1 MTERHGLS
9 KGLILYKEGNVKK
22 VMRETE
28 ALATFASELKY
39 EKLPAEAIGWA
50 KDAILD
56 CSGVALAGSKE
67 EAGTIITNYT
77 REVAG
82 KPEAGVFASGF
93 KTNASNAAL
102 ANGTMAHALDYD
114 DYALPNWTG
123 HPTAPI
129 LPAIFALGQR
139 QRISGKDLLLA
150 YVVGF
155 EVGARIGACLGRGH
169 YEIGWHPTATYGTM
183 GATAA
188 CCNILK
194 LNVMQAQS
202 AFGIASSEAS
212 GVRQNFGTMT
222 KPLHAGLSARNGV
235 IAALLAGKGFTADG
249 NTIEGSFGFGKVFSA
264 GGNYDPAMIRKDLGK
279 SYLLVK
285 HGISIKPYPCC
296 AEAHRSLD
304 AILALVKKHDIKADK
319 VESIECRTSDMVS
332 KIMIRHRPK
341 TADEA
346 KFSMEYCMAVALLD
360 REAGLQQF
368 TSERVMEPKVQKLLT
383 RVNYVHLP
391 EASGYLNMERYPER
405 VTVKLRDGNVYFHE
419 VLTNKGK
426 PGNRLSKEELIA
438 KYSACAAEAISQ
450 DRIDR
455 SLKMLE
461 QLEKLSDISK
471 LMDVLC
477 A

>member
-1 MTERHGLS
+1 MKNIIRATEELA
-9 KGLILYKEGNVKK
+9 KFACELTYK
-22 VMRETE
+22 
-28 ALATFASELKY
+28 
-39 EKLPAEAIGWA
+39 KLPEEAIGWA

-56 CSGVALAGSKE
+56 CTGVALAGSNE
-67 EAGTIITNYT
+67 EAGKIIASYAK
-77 REVAG
+77 EIAG
-82 KPEAGVFASGF
+82 RPDAGVFASGF
-93 KTNASNAAL
+93 KTSAGDAAL

-114 DYALPNWTG
+114 DYVLPNWTG

-155 EVGARIGACLGRGH
+155 EVGARMGACLGRGH
-169 YEIGWHPTATYGTM
+169 YESGWHPTATYGTM
-183 GATAA
+183 GAAAA

-194 LNVMQAQS
+194 LNVMQTQS

-235 IAALLAGKGFTADG
+235 MAALLAGKGFTADG
-249 NTIEGSFGFGKVFSA
+249 NAIEGPFGFGKVFSA
-264 GGNYDPAMIRKDLGK
+264 GGNYDPAKILKGLGE
-279 SYLLVK
+279 SYLLVE
-285 HGISIKPYPCC
+285 HGISVKPYPCC
-296 AEAHRSLD
+296 AEAHRCLD
-304 AILALVKKHDIKADK
+304 AILLLIKEHDIKADK
-319 VESIECRTSDMVS
+319 VESVECRTSDMVS
-332 KIMIRHRPK
+332 KIMIRHLPK

-360 REAGLQQF
+360 GEAELQQF
-368 TSERVMEPKVQKLLT
+368 TAERVTEPKVQKLLT

-405 VTVKLRDGNVYFHE
+405 VTVKLRDGSAYSHE

-455 SLKMLE
+455 SIEMLGR
-461 QLEKLSDISK
+461 LEKLRDISE